1 MWQHL
6 VTSGCSFSDNLR
18 PPNGDLTRWPMFL
31 ADYTGM
37 KLYNR
42 GQGSAGNDWIAD
54 STIYQLSELLNQ
66 GCKPQEIIAIVM
78 WSGIDRN
85 SIFISS
91 DGTPKYAD
99 LHVEQFMSNPASFT
113 ANPANEYYNPPR
125 EGSGW
130 LLGSAHC
137 SFPNDNIQQYKQLLV
152 ARYLNDEALMIR
164 SLDNWLKLQWFCAAR
179 GVKLVNLT
187 YMNIWHY
194 PGYGYISDKDQTL
207 ESIPYFY
214 DHYGSNIQHLYRE
227 LDQSQWLFYGDRGGM
242 YEWCKSEGLGF
253 YSDLVHPSID
263 SHRKFAEEWLWP
275 RIS

>member
-1 MWQHL
+1 MWQYL

-37 KLYNR
+37 TLYNR
-42 GQGSAGNDWIAD
+42 GQGSAGNDWISD

-66 GCKPQEIIAIVM
+66 GAKPSEIIAIVM

-85 SIFISS
+85 SIFISQE
-91 DGTPKYAD
+91 GTPRYAD
-99 LHVEQFMSNPASFT
+99 LHVEQFMSMSNPASFT
-113 ANPANEYYNPPR
+113 ANPANEYYNPPHQ
-125 EGSGW
+125 GSGW

-152 ARYLNDEALMIR
+152 TRYLNEEALMIR
-164 SLDNWLKLQWFCAAR
+164 SLDNWLKLQWFCAAQ
-179 GVKLVNLT
+179 GIKLVNLT

-194 PGYGYISDKDQTL
+194 PGYGYTDLNSV
-207 ESIPYFY
+207 PYFH
-214 DHYGSNIQHLYRE
+214 DHFGANIQHLYRE

-242 YEWCKSEGLGF
+242 YEWCRAEGLGF